1 MKMPRG
7 KMISKAVI
15 CTRGRKLEGKV
26 QIKKLSAL
34 RKKLLPVT
42 VPTVGEH
49 EQKGKHQLIR

>member
-1 MKMPRG
+1 
-7 KMISKAVI
+7 MISKAVI